1 VQTFSRAVDLTA
13 DGAVQPS
20 EDDMLAALAPRF
32 ALGAA
37 GRSRTLRRTWLDTF
51 DWRLHRAGLTL
62 EYVSGP
68 RPAELVLASA
78 AGDLARQPAG
88 RLAWP
93 ALVPDLP
100 PGPVT
105 EAIRPVAGIRALL
118 PVARATSA
126 IQDLRVLN
134 PDAKTV
140 AWVRTDRTAV
150 SRPAAAQLPAR
161 LQVTAVRGYQPQADR
176 VSEMLAAAAGL
187 DGPATQPL
195 DAALAAAGQR
205 AEDYSNKV
213 NVPLDP
219 AMPGRA
225 ALQAVLLQLLDTLEA
240 NVAGTIRDVDT
251 EFLHDLRVAVRR
263 TRSALK
269 LAGDVLPAS
278 LPARFRPEF
287 KWLGDLTTPTRDL
300 DVYLLSYD
308 EMATTLV
315 SAAPAELEPFHTHL
329 ARRRAI
335 EQRALARGLRSARFS
350 RLVCD
355 WRAALTGLPVS
366 RGGER
371 TAGLAAR
378 RLRRA
383 HRRVLREGRAIG
395 AGSPAEQLH
404 DLRKRCKELRYLL
417 EIFASVFDPQAY
429 QRALK
434 DLKGLQDCL
443 GEFQDRQ
450 VQQQEIREFADQM
463 IADRALAPTPVPA
476 TAFLAMGE
484 LAGSLGHAQR
494 QARDEFA
501 GRFGEFAS
509 PASERRFADLIAS
522 AGQDPAAQ
530 DCAGP
535 DRAGPDRAG
544 PDPAGPDRAGQE
556 HGAAR

>member
-1 VQTFSRAVDLTA
+1 VQTFSRAVGLAA
-13 DGAVQPS
+13 DGAAQPS
-20 EDDMLAALAPRF
+20 EDDVLAALAPRF
-32 ALGAA
+32 ALGRA

-62 EYVSGP
+62 EYVTGP

-88 RLAWP
+88 RLSWP

-105 EAIRPVAGIRALL
+105 EVIRPVAGIRALL
-118 PVARATSA
+118 AVARATSA
-126 IQDLRVLN
+126 IEDLRVLN

-140 AWVRTDRTAV
+140 AWIRADRTAV

-161 LQVTAVRGYQPQADR
+161 LQVTAVRGYQPQAER

-187 DGPATQPL
+187 DGPPLRPL
-195 DAALAAAGQR
+195 DAALAAAGQH
-205 AEDYSNKV
+205 AEVYSNKV
-213 NVPLDP
+213 NVPLAP
-219 AMPGRA
+219 GRPGRA

-240 NVAGTIRDVDT
+240 NVAGTIRDIDT

-278 LPARFRPEF
+278 LTARFRPEF

-308 EMATTLV
+308 EMTTALV

-335 EQRALARGLRSARFS
+335 EQHALARGLRSARFS
-350 RLVCD
+350 RLVSD

-371 TAGLAAR
+371 TVDLAAR

-395 AGSPAEQLH
+395 PDSPAEQLH

-417 EIFASVFDPQAY
+417 EIFASLFDPQAY

-450 VQQQEIREFADQM
+450 VQQHEIREFADQM
-463 IADRALAPTPVPA
+463 IADRALSPTPVPA

-484 LAGSLGHAQR
+484 LAGWLGHAQQR
-494 QARDEFA
+494 ARDEFA

-509 PASERRFADLIAS
+509 PASERRFADLVAS
-522 AGQDPAAQ
+522 AGQDRSADPDSGAGR
-530 DCAGP
+530 DCKAGH
-535 DRAGPDRAG
+535 
-544 PDPAGPDRAGQE
+544 DPAGVDRAGQE
-556 HGAAR
+556 HGADR

>member
-1 VQTFSRAVDLTA
+1 MQTFSRVVELAA

-20 EDDMLAALAPRF
+20 EDDVLAALAPRF

-37 GRSRTLRRTWLDTF
+37 GRPRTLRRTWLDTF

-62 EYVSGP
+62 EYVTGP
-68 RPAELVLASA
+68 RPAELVLATA
-78 AGDLARQPAG
+78 AGQVSQPAG
-88 RLAWP
+88 RLTWP
-93 ALVPDLP
+93 ALVQDLP
-100 PGPVT
+100 PGPVI
-105 EAIRPVAGIRALL
+105 AVIRPVVGIRALL
-118 PVARATSA
+118 ATARATSA
-126 IQDLRVLN
+126 VRDLRVLN
-134 PDAKTV
+134 PDTKTV
-140 AWVRTDRTAV
+140 AWIRADRTTV
-150 SRPAAAQLPAR
+150 NHPAAAELPAR
-161 LQVTAVRGYQPQADR
+161 LQVTAVRGYQPQAER
-176 VSEMLAAAAGL
+176 VGEMLAAAAGL
-187 DGPATQPL
+187 DGPPARPL

-205 AEDYSNKV
+205 AEAYSNKV
-213 NVPLDP
+213 SVPLAPGMP
-219 AMPGRA
+219 ARA

-240 NVAGTIRDVDT
+240 NVAGTIRDIDT

-308 EMATTLV
+308 EMTTTLV
-315 SAAPAELEPFHTHL
+315 SAAPAELGPFHTHL
-329 ARRRAI
+329 ARRRVI
-335 EQRALARGLRSARFS
+335 EQRSLARGLRSARFS
-350 RLVCD
+350 RLACE
-355 WRAALTGLPVS
+355 WRAALTGLTVS
-366 RGGER
+366 RGGGER
-371 TAGLAAR
+371 TADLAAR

-383 HRRVLREGRAIG
+383 HRRVLREGRAIS
-395 AGSPAEQLH
+395 ADSPAEQLH

-463 IADRALAPTPVPA
+463 IADRALSPTPVPA
-476 TAFLAMGE
+476 TALLAMGE
-484 LAGSLGHAQR
+484 LAGGIGHAQR
-494 QARDEFA
+494 RARDEFA

-509 PASERRFADLIAS
+509 PASDRRFQDLIAS
-522 AGQDPAAQ
+522 AGQD
-530 DCAGP
+530 
-535 DRAGPDRAG
+535 RAGQ
-544 PDPAGPDRAGQE
+544 DRAGQDGTGQE
-556 HGAAR
+556 GGAGR